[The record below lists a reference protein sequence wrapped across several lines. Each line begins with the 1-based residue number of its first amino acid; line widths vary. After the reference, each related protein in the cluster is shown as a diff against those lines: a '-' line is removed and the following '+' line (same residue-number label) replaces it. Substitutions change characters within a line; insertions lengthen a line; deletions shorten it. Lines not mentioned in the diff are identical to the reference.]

1 MDYTEL
7 KISFKTID
15 LVNDSVKAVLIES
28 GFESFVEFDNGFSA
42 YVPSDIFS
50 KEVSLNNLNSFKSII
65 DSIEIIIHPYQNW
78 NKNWEESFN
87 PIRIS
92 DDCIIRASFH
102 KTEKVKYDVIIDPE
116 MSFGTGHH
124 ETTQLMAS
132 ELLSLDILDKRVLDM
147 GTGTGVL
154 AILAE
159 QMKAKDIDAVELD
172 QKVYENAILNGKLN
186 NCNSINFINGT
197 GKSIQNKEYDFLLIN
212 INRNSIL
219 EEFMFYESTMK
230 KGSVALLSGF
240 YNSDVPT
247 IEEKGRSC
255 GLKFLYSN
263 SLNEWA
269 VLAMQKI

>member
-172 QKVYENAILNGKLN
+172 QKVYENAIQNGKLN

-240 YNSDVPT
+240 YNSDVAT

>member
-7 KISFKTID
+7 KISFKTVD
-15 LVNDSVKAVLIES
+15 LVNDSVKAVLNET
-28 GFESFVEFDNGFSA
+28 GFESFVDFDNGFSA
-42 YVPSDIFS
+42 YIPSVTFS
-50 KEVSLNNLNSFKSII
+50 KEDSLNNLNAFKLII
-65 DSIEIIIHPYQNW
+65 DSIKIISHPYQNW
-78 NKNWEESFN
+78 NKKWEESFS
-87 PIRIS
+87 PIKIS

-102 KTEKVKYDVIIDPE
+102 KTEPVKYDVIIDPE

-132 ELLSLDILDKRVLDM
+132 ELLSFEVSDKRVLDM
-147 GTGTGVL
+147 GTGTGIL

-186 NCNSINFINGT
+186 NCNSINFINGS
-197 GKSIQNKEYDFLLIN
+197 GKSIQNNEYDFLLIN

-219 EEFMFYESTMK
+219 EEFMFYVSTMIK
-230 KGSVALLSGF
+230 DSIILLSGF
-240 YNSDVPT
+240 YNSDVST
-247 IEEKGRSC
+247 IKEKGRSC

-269 VLAMQKI
+269 ILAMQKI